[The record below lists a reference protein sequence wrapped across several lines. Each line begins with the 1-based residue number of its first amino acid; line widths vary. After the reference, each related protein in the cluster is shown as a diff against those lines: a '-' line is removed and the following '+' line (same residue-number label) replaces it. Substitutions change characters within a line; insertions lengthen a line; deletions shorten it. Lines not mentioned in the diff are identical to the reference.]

1 MDDTDDKRGPPDPR
15 TETDMH
21 MVESRGEAVVL
32 SRKLAWTML
41 GGLLLAGF
49 LAGSVLVGLQTSIA
63 ELSSSIDRETERLS
77 NQLSTERRERDRIE
91 ARLSTLERSDVRTDQ
106 RMINMMETL
115 SRIESRL
122 ASFNIPNAPD
132 DSSNPPSQMPAIDE

>member
-1 MDDTDDKRGPPDPR
+1 MD
-15 TETDMH
+15 

-49 LAGSVLVGLQTSIA
+49 LAGSVLVQLQTSIA

-77 NQLSTERRERDRIE
+77 NQLSAERRERDRIE
-91 ARLSTLERSDVRTDQ
+91 ARLSTLERSDVRTDE

-115 SRIESRL
+115 SRIESQL
-122 ASFNIPNAPD
+122 ASFNAPD
-132 DSSNPPSQMPAIDE
+132 DSRNPPSRMPAIDE

>member
-1 MDDTDDKRGPPDPR
+1 MD
-15 TETDMH
+15 

-63 ELSSSIDRETERLS
+63 ELKTSIDRETERLTA
-77 NQLSTERRERDRIE
+77 QLSEERRERDRIE

-122 ASFNIPNAPD
+122 ASFNAPD
-132 DSSNPPSQMPAIDE
+132 DSRNPPSQMPAIDE